1 MTIDPTAIQQQ
12 ASDGRVSVWVA
23 ASAGTGKTKV
33 LTDRLLNLLLADTPP
48 GKLLCLTFTK
58 AAAAEMA
65 NRLNARLSGWAT
77 EGDARLRTDI
87 AGLTGQAERDVPPEM
102 LDRARR
108 LFARVLDTPGGMR
121 ILTIHAF
128 CQSVL
133 RRFPLEAGLPPQFEV
148 MDDRSA
154 TELLEEARQGVLTA
168 ARAATDDLGSALGEV
183 TRHAGEQAF
192 AELMQALT
200 TERGR
205 LSQLIDQ
212 AGGLARYL
220 DRLHR
225 RLGVRPDESEEGL
238 IAAAC
243 DEHAFDGAGL
253 RRATAALL
261 GGSKTDIGR
270 GEQLAAWLGTPDA
283 RVASFDT
290 YLSAFLTAEGEPR
303 KVLATKAVLAAD
315 PRIGEDLTAEQARL
329 VALQTRRAAIVVARA
344 NAGLTRLAAG
354 FLDAY
359 AREKRRR
366 GLLDYDDLIL
376 ATRDLLAQ
384 PEIAPWVLFKLDGGI
399 DHILIDEA
407 QDTNPDQW
415 QVVAALAAEFFVGD
429 GAAPPTR
436 TIFAVGDAK
445 QSIFSFQRAD
455 PQEFLRMQ
463 RHFADRVRDANRA
476 WRAVPLQVSFRS
488 TAAVLE
494 TVDAVFAREEAH
506 AGVALDGVTIQHVAH
521 RQGHAGRVELWPAL
535 KPEPADDEEPWA
547 HPIEQRAV
555 EAPRGRLAKRIA
567 ATIQHWIRSGEILP
581 ARGRSVRAGDV
592 LILVRR
598 RGGFVAELVRELK
611 QLGVPVAG
619 SDRMVLTA
627 QLAVMDLMALGRV
640 LLLPDD
646 DLTLAS
652 VLKSPL
658 IGFDEEALYRLAHGR
673 DGSLWQALGSATEPA
688 MIAARDTLGQLMARA
703 DFVPPYRL
711 YAEFLGAGGARR
723 RLIGRLGPEAA
734 DAIDEFLAQSLAHE
748 RAHVP
753 SLEGFLHWL
762 ERGEA
767 DIKRDLDPGG
777 RDEVRI
783 MTVHG
788 SKGLQAPIV
797 FLPDTVQTPVQ
808 MPPLLWPNQADLM
821 LWRPAKGAGEPLCE
835 TARAA
840 AKTKRDEEYRRLLYV
855 ALTRAE
861 DRLYVAGWRGKR
873 DQAGSWYDL
882 VDAGLEQIGRM
893 ETVPPPPG
901 HEPFA
906 PHWVHD
912 TPQAVPAKLD
922 EKAAAEGLSDEAL
935 PEFALSPRPDEPSP
949 PRPLVASRPSQP
961 EPAATSPLGVDSD
974 TTRFQRGLLIH
985 RLMQSLPDLPEAAR
999 EAAARRFLAQKAH
1012 DLDPVEQDAIARET
1026 LAVLRHPDFAAL
1038 FGPGSRAEVP
1048 VVGLIDGRALSGRID
1063 RLVVTGD
1070 AVLIVDYKTNRP
1082 PPTDTAAVSP
1092 AYVEQLAAYRAAL
1105 ERIYPGR
1112 RVRTLLLWTDG
1123 PRLMELG

>member
-1 MTIDPTAIQQQ
+1 MNIDPTQIQQQ
-12 ASDGRVSVWVA
+12 ASDGRASVWVA

-65 NRLNARLSGWAT
+65 NRLNERLSGWAT
-77 EGDARLRTDI
+77 EGDARLRQDI
-87 AGLTGQAERDVPPEM
+87 AGLIGEAERDVPPEM

-154 TELLEEARQGVLTA
+154 TELLEEARQGVLNA
-168 ARAATDDLGSALGEV
+168 ARAAEDDLGAALGEV

-205 LSQLIDQ
+205 LTQLIDQ
-212 AGGLARYL
+212 AGGLGRYL
-220 DRLHR
+220 GHLHR
-225 RLGVRPDESEEGL
+225 RLGVRADETEENL

-243 DEHAFDGAGL
+243 EERAFDGTGL
-253 RRATAALL
+253 RQATAALL

-270 GEQLAAWLGTPDA
+270 GDCLAAWLGTPEA
-283 RVASFDT
+283 RIAGFDT
-290 YLSAFLTAEGEPR
+290 YLSAFLTEKGEAR
-303 KVLATKAVLAAD
+303 KTLATKAVLTAD
-315 PRIGEDLTAEQARL
+315 PRIGECLAAEQARL
-329 VALQTRRAAIVVARA
+329 LGVQARRAAIVVARA
-344 NAGLTRLAAG
+344 NAGLVRLAAG

-415 QVVAALAAEFFVGD
+415 QVVAALAAEFFVGE

-463 RHFADRVRDANRA
+463 RHFADKVQAADRQ
-476 WRAVPLQVSFRS
+476 WRAVPLRVSFRS
-488 TAAVLE
+488 TAAVLQ
-494 TVDAVFAREEAH
+494 TVDAVFALDEAR
-506 AGVALDGVTIQHVAH
+506 AGVALDGVAIEHVAH

-535 KPEPADDEEPWA
+535 EPDPATDEEPWA

-567 ATIQHWIRSGEILP
+567 ATIQHWIRSGETLP
-581 ARGRSVRAGDV
+581 ARGRPVRAGDV

-640 LLLPDD
+640 LLLPED
-646 DLTLAS
+646 DLTLAV

-658 IGFDEEALYRLAHGR
+658 IGLDEAALYRLAHGR
-673 DGSLWQALGSATEPA
+673 TGSLWQALGAAIEPD

-711 YAEFLGAGGARR
+711 YAEFRGAGGARR

-808 MPPLLWPNQADLM
+808 MPPLLWPERSDLM

-835 TARAA
+835 AARVA
-840 AKTKRDEEYRRLLYV
+840 AKAKRDEEYRRLLYV

-873 DQAGSWYDL
+873 DQAGSWYEL
-882 VDAGLEQIGRM
+882 IDAGLEKIGRR
-893 ETVPPPPG
+893 ETAPPPPG

-912 TPQAVPAKLD
+912 TPQDVPAKLD
-922 EKAAAEGLSDEAL
+922 RKPVADGPSDEAL
-935 PEFALSPRPDEPSP
+935 PEFALRPRPDEPSP

-961 EPAATSPLGVDSD
+961 EPAATSPLGTDSD

-999 EAAARRFLAQKAH
+999 ETAARRFLAQKAH
-1012 DLDPVEQDAIARET
+1012 DLEPVEQDAIAGET
-1026 LAVLRHPDFAAL
+1026 LAVLRHPEFAAL

-1063 RLVVTGD
+1063 RLVVTDD

-1082 PPTDTAAVSP
+1082 PPTDAAAVSP